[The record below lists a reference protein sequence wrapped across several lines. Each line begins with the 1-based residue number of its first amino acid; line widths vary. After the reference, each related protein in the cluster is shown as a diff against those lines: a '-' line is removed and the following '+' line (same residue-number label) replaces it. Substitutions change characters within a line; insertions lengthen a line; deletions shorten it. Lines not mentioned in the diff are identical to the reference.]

1 MDIYSFSLVLGGA
14 GLGVMAIGGFGRHAG
29 QTHSGATHHGGGS
42 HGAGSH
48 HGVAAQSGHAAGH
61 ASASGHA
68 TIGHARQSNSSVSTN
83 SRSLTDTFWSLASPM
98 LLFSVLLGFGVT
110 GLLLHRVLSGVLLAG
125 VAVAGA
131 VLFERLII
139 SQLWKLL
146 LRFASTPALAIE
158 SVLEDEARAVSGF
171 DADGCGLISVEFDGQ
186 VRQLLGTLTR
196 SDLSSGVRV
205 RAGDRLRVEAVD
217 GARNR
222 CTVSYIGS

>member
-29 QTHSGATHHGGGS
+29 QTHGGATHHGGGS
-42 HGAGSH
+42 HGTGSH
-48 HGVAAQSGHAAGH
+48 HGAAVQSGHATGHATAGH
-61 ASASGHA
+61 AHQTHGA
-68 TIGHARQSNSSVSTN
+68 VSTN
-83 SRSLTDTFWSLASPM
+83 ARSLTDTFWSLASPM

-131 VLFERLII
+131 ILFERLII

-146 LRFASTPALAIE
+146 LRFASTPALAID

-171 DADGCGLISVEFDGQ
+171 DAKGCGLISVEFDGQ
-186 VRQLLGTLTR
+186 VRQLLGTLTPT
-196 SDLSSGVRV
+196 DLSSGVRV

>member
-29 QTHSGATHHGGGS
+29 QTHGGAAHHGGGS

-48 HGVAAQSGHAAGH
+48 HGGAVHSGHAVGHSTAGH
-61 ASASGHA
+61 AH
-68 TIGHARQSNSSVSTN
+68 QSHTPVSTN
-83 SRSLTDTFWSLASPM
+83 SKSLTDTFWSLASPM

-131 VLFERLII
+131 ILFERLII

-171 DADGCGLISVEFDGQ
+171 DAQGCGLISVEFDGQ
-186 VRQLLGTLTR
+186 VRQLLGTLTP

>member
-29 QTHSGATHHGGGS
+29 QTHSGVAPHGGGS
-42 HGAGSH
+42 HGVGSH
-48 HGVAAQSGHAAGH
+48 HAGAVHSGHAAGH
-61 ASASGHA
+61 AAVGHA
-68 TIGHARQSNSSVSTN
+68 HQSHSHVSTN
-83 SRSLTDTFWSLASPM
+83 SKSLTDTFWSLASPM

-131 VLFERLII
+131 ILFERLII

-171 DADGCGLISVEFDGQ
+171 DAKGCGLISVEFDGQ
-186 VRQLLGTLTR
+186 VRQLLGTLTP
-196 SDLSSGVRV
+196 SDLSAGVRV

>member
-29 QTHSGATHHGGGS
+29 QTHGGAAHHGGGS

-48 HGVAAQSGHAAGH
+48 HGANVHSGHAAGH
-61 ASASGHA
+61 AAAGNAH
-68 TIGHARQSNSSVSTN
+68 QSHTHVSTN
-83 SRSLTDTFWSLASPM
+83 SKSLTDTFWSLASPM

-131 VLFERLII
+131 ILFERLII

-171 DADGCGLISVEFDGQ
+171 DAKGCGLISVEFDGQ
-186 VRQLLGTLTR
+186 VRQLLGTLTP

-205 RAGDRLRVEAVD
+205 HAGDRLRVEAVD

>member
-14 GLGVMAIGGFGRHAG
+14 GLGVMAIGGFGQHAS
-29 QTHSGATHHGGGS
+29 HDGAAHHGGGS
-42 HGAGSH
+42 HEAGSH
-48 HGVAAQSGHAAGH
+48 HGAPVQPGHAGGH
-61 ASASGHA
+61 ASDSGHA
-68 TIGHARQSNSSVSTN
+68 TVGHAHQSNGGISTN

-131 VLFERLII
+131 ILFERLII

-146 LRFASTPALAIE
+146 LRFASTPALAID

-171 DADGCGLISVEFDGQ
+171 DAKGCGLISVEFDGQ
-186 VRQLLGTLTR
+186 VRQLLGTLTP

>member
-29 QTHSGATHHGGGS
+29 QTHSGAAHHSGGS
-42 HGAGSH
+42 HGVGSH
-48 HGVAAQSGHAAGH
+48 HGAAAHSGHAP
-61 ASASGHA
+61 GHA
-68 TIGHARQSNSSVSTN
+68 TPGHAHQSNSGVSTN

-110 GLLLHRVLSGVLLAG
+110 GLLLHRILSGVLLAG

-131 VLFERLII
+131 ILFERLII

-171 DADGCGLISVEFDGQ
+171 DANGCGLISVEFDGQ
-186 VRQLLGTLTR
+186 VRQLLGTLTP

-205 RAGDRLRVEAVD
+205 RAGDRLRVEGVD

>member
-1 MDIYSFSLVLGGA
+1 MDIYSFSLVLGGV
-14 GLGVMAIGGFGRHAG
+14 GLGVMAIGGFGQHVS
-29 QTHSGATHHGGGS
+29 HDGAAHHGGGS
-42 HGAGSH
+42 HEAGSH
-48 HGVAAQSGHAAGH
+48 HGAPGQPGHAGGHAAD
-61 ASASGHA
+61 SGHA
-68 TIGHARQSNSSVSTN
+68 TAGHGHQTNGNVSAN
-83 SRSLTDTFWSLASPM
+83 ARSLTDTFWSLASPM

-131 VLFERLII
+131 ILFERLII

-146 LRFASTPALAIE
+146 LRFASTPALAID

-171 DADGCGLISVEFDGQ
+171 DAKGCGLISVEFDGQ
-186 VRQLLGTLTR
+186 VRQLLGTLTP

>member
-1 MDIYSFSLVLGGA
+1 MMDIYSFSLVLGGA

-29 QTHSGATHHGGGS
+29 QTHGGAAHHGGGS

-48 HGVAAQSGHAAGH
+48 HGANVHSGHAAGH
-61 ASASGHA
+61 AAAGHA
-68 TIGHARQSNSSVSTN
+68 NQSHTHVSTN
-83 SRSLTDTFWSLASPM
+83 SKSLTDTFWSLASPM

-131 VLFERLII
+131 ILFERLII

-171 DADGCGLISVEFDGQ
+171 DANGCGLISVEFDGQ
-186 VRQLLGTLTR
+186 VRQLLGTLTP